1 MDQVIQTPEQ
11 QHYLSKLLG
20 YEYTIAYK
28 PGKDNLV
35 ADALSRQSEPATAQ
49 FLGFSTP
56 QFVFLDNL
64 IKKNQSDPEL
74 ATLHQQVI
82 NDPHSYSDLT
92 IKDGLLFKNGKL
104 LLSSTSPLR
113 HSILHEFHSTPVG
126 GHGGI
131 YKTLKKI
138 SSNFVWPG
146 LKADVESFV
155 KSCEV
160 CQQTKYVTSS
170 PAGLL
175 QPIPIPTKVWHDLA
189 MDFITHLPSYKGNTT
204 ILVVV
209 DRFSKAAH
217 FGMLPSTYTAYSVA
231 ELFSTM
237 ICQLYGFPNSII
249 SDRDPIFTSQFW
261 QVLFKLNGTSLRMSS
276 SYHPQTDGQTEVIN
290 RGLQQYLRCFVHDCP
305 RRWGSYLHWADW
317 CYNTTIHS
325 STGLTPYQAVY
336 GRPPPT
342 IPQYILGSSNL
353 EAIDSDLATRDQI
366 LDLLKTNLIKTQ
378 TRMKKQAD
386 SHRKDVQFQEGELV
400 YVKLQP
406 YRQSSIAK
414 RNSQKLSKRYYGP
427 FPIEKKISAVAYKLS
442 LPPSSRIHPIFH
454 ISLLKPC
461 HTDS

>member
-1 MDQVIQTPEQ
+1 MEQVIQTPEQ

-64 IKKNQSDPEL
+64 IKENQSDPEL

-209 DRFSKAAH
+209 DRVSKAAH

-261 QVLFKLNGTSLRMSS
+261 QSLFKLNGTSLRMSS
-276 SYHPQTDGQTEVIN
+276 SYHPQLMDK
-290 RGLQQYLRCFVHDCP
+290 P
-305 RRWGSYLHWADW
+305 K
-317 CYNTTIHS
+317 S
-325 STGLTPYQAVY
+325 STVAYNNTCVALYMTVRVDGAATCTGQSGVITPPFTPLQAQLLTKWSMV
-336 GRPPPT
+336 
-342 IPQYILGSSNL
+342 
-353 EAIDSDLATRDQI
+353 
-366 LDLLKTNLIKTQ
+366 DLLQ
-378 TRMKKQAD
+378 R
-386 SHRKDVQFQEGELV
+386 
-400 YVKLQP
+400 
-406 YRQSSIAK
+406 YR
-414 RNSQKLSKRYYGP
+414 NTFWDL
-427 FPIEKKISAVAYKLS
+427 PI
-442 LPPSSRIHPIFH
+442 
-454 ISLLKPC
+454 
-461 HTDS
+461 